1 MGFQS
6 KSEFQEHLKAG
17 PSAECDQMVVLTGA
31 SVGLFRNV
39 SDTAAEGRA
48 GGRSLLTSFS
58 VSVCLEI
65 FMLKCCWEKENARRV
80 CVQGL
85 VVLVAVS

>member
-1 MGFQS
+1 MGFKS
-6 KSEFQEHLKAG
+6 KSEFQNISKAG

-39 SDTAAEGRA
+39 SDTAAEGRTV
-48 GGRSLLTSFS
+48 GRSLLTSFS

-65 FMLKCCWEKENARRV
+65 FMLKCCWGKRKA
-80 CVQGL
+80 
-85 VVLVAVS
+85 A